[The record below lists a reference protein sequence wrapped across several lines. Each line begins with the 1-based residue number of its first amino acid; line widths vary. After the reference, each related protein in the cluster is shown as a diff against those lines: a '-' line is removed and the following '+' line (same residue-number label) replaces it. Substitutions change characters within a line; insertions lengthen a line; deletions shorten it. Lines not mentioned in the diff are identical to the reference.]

1 VRDARIAMIYEG
13 ANGIQALD
21 LVGRKLPKDAG
32 RAVTAYFKEVGDFLK
47 ENAADESLA
56 PFIKPL
62 KAGLDDLQK
71 ATMWFMQNALT
82 RPDNAGGGATDYMH
96 LFGLVVLGQMWAL
109 IAKTAHE
116 RIAAGDPRAERL
128 KNDLQVG
135 SAFMARTMPETGL
148 RLARITAGADGLM
161 AIPEAAF

>member
-1 VRDARIAMIYEG
+1 
-13 ANGIQALD
+13 
-21 LVGRKLPKDAG
+21 
-32 RAVTAYFKEVGDFLK
+32 
-47 ENAADESLA
+47 
-56 PFIKPL
+56 
-62 KAGLDDLQK
+62 
-71 ATMWFMQNALT
+71 
-82 RPDNAGGGATDYMH
+82 MH